1 MDKIAL
7 LMGRGGSRFNP
18 GCLHLLRSCGVVWF
32 AHLPVTQEVASSN
45 LVRIAYYWDIA
56 QLVERLTVNQ
66 DVAGSSPA
74 IPAFADVAQTA
85 EQ

>member
-1 MDKIAL
+1 MKIAL
-7 LMGRGGSRFNP
+7 LMGRGGGRFNP